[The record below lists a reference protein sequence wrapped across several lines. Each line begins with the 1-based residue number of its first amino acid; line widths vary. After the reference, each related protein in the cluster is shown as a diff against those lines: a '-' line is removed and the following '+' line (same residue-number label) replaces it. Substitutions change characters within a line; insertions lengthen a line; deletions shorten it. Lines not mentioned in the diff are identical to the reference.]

1 MPKIGFAG
9 FPNETKAYLGDKK
22 NWRIWEFLGW
32 KDYINFNLDQ
42 SEEWK
47 IINLEWFL
55 REIYT

>member
-32 KDYINFNLDQ
+32 KDYVNFDLDQ
-42 SEEWK
+42 LK
-47 IINLEWFL
+47 NGKLL
-55 REIYT
+55 T